1 MVEADSDRA
10 DVRIAPPLLY
20 LGGIVIG
27 VLLDAGVLALPIA
40 LPFGARIAACVVT
53 GLAGIA
59 LVVAAVALFRRT
71 GQDPRP
77 WEATPAIVSG
87 GVFRLTR
94 NPMYVGMA
102 LLQAAVGFALAN
114 GWIVILIPVVVAAV
128 HWLVV
133 RREEAYL
140 ERKFAD
146 EYARYRASV
155 RRWI

>member
-1 MVEADSDRA
+1 MVEADNDAA

-20 LGGIVIG
+20 LGGIVAG
-27 VLLDAGVLALPIA
+27 VLLDAGALALPIA
-40 LPFGARIAACVVT
+40 LSMAARIAVASVT
-53 GLAGIA
+53 ALAGIA
-59 LVVAAVALFRRT
+59 LVVAAAVHFRRS

-77 WEATPAIVSG
+77 WKSTPGIVSD
-87 GVFRLTR
+87 GVFRFTR

-140 ERKFAD
+140 QGKFAD
-146 EYARYRASV
+146 EYARYKASV